1 MTLRSI
7 CLCVVMVIFCLCI
20 TSDSPYSE
28 HGTLDEVDHDGGTEA
43 HTSEDG
49 MIFFS
54 CLPINIILKCHYF
67 PFILHSLTNRQY
79 RT

>member
-1 MTLRSI
+1 MNLESI

-49 MIFFS
+49 MIFLFLPPHKSNCEVSLFS
-54 CLPINIILKCHYF
+54 IYLAFSH
-67 PFILHSLTNRQY
+67 
-79 RT
+79 